1 MRTVDLSAHIDETIE
16 DGHPA
21 DFPVALRKV
30 YVQQDDGSFQNISDR
45 RSVVR
50 MDTGQPLSI
59 VSSRYALVSHQEI
72 LNTIRIAI
80 APLDLGP
87 VPQGIYVDRGGARLR
102 ALFKFPGLEQ
112 PVVRN
117 DSICPC
123 LKIQNTYDGTS
134 RISIHIGAFR
144 FVCTNLA
151 VGGGGVF
158 AGGFMSVHSGEI
170 PIDKIAEELVSYLK
184 AFDSIVRLYRLW
196 QDTPWNFRIDAFDR
210 SLFHGLAAR
219 HVDQL
224 TNRFLLPANG
234 SVFDAYNTA
243 TDYATHQ
250 TRSYRT
256 AFDLLHRINH
266 GFQKAFPI
274 HKALPAPQIV
284 GVEIEAQT

>member
-1 MRTVDLSAHIDETIE
+1 MRTVDLSAHINETIE
-16 DGHPA
+16 EGHPA

-30 YVQQDDGSFQNISDR
+30 YVQQDDGSFQTIPDR

-50 MDTGQPLSI
+50 TDTGQSLSV
-59 VSSRYALVSHQEI
+59 VSSRYALISHQEI
-72 LNTIRIAI
+72 LNTIRNAI

-87 VPQGIYVDRGGARLR
+87 IPQGIYVDRGGARMR
-102 ALFKFPGLEQ
+102 ALFKFPSLEQ
-112 PVVRN
+112 PVIRN
-117 DSICPC
+117 DCICPC

-184 AFDSIVRLYRLW
+184 AFTSIVNLYRLW
-196 QDTPWNFRIDAFDR
+196 QETPWDINLANFSK

-224 TNRFLLPANG
+224 TDRFLLPINK
-234 SVFDAYNTA
+234 SVFDAYNKA

-274 HKALPAPQIV
+274 QKALAPPQYV
-284 GVEIEAQT
+284 GEEIESQT